1 MSWLSYLV
9 IGLVAAV
16 ALYLA
21 FYLGI
26 LYRRKIGEA
35 KITSAE
41 TQAAK
46 IISEAKV
53 HAEQKRKEALI
64 EAKEEILR
72 NKNEAERELKERRNE
87 ISRLE
92 KRAIQKEENFDRKLE
107 NLEKKEEVLNRRLRE
122 CDAHEAEIADIKEKQ
137 IKILEEYA
145 GLTSEQA
152 KAFLLKKIEGE
163 VRHEA
168 ALKIAEV
175 EQELKETAD
184 EKAKNII
191 SLAIQRCASS
201 YVAEATVS
209 VVVLPN

>member
-64 EAKEEILR
+64 EAKEEIL
-72 NKNEAERELKERRNE
+72 
-87 ISRLE
+87 
-92 KRAIQKEENFDRKLE
+92 
-107 NLEKKEEVLNRRLRE
+107 
-122 CDAHEAEIADIKEKQ
+122 
-137 IKILEEYA
+137 
-145 GLTSEQA
+145 
-152 KAFLLKKIEGE
+152 
-163 VRHEA
+163 
-168 ALKIAEV
+168 
-175 EQELKETAD
+175 
-184 EKAKNII
+184 
-191 SLAIQRCASS
+191 
-201 YVAEATVS
+201 
-209 VVVLPN
+209 